1 MTNPPALF
9 TGSSHPSAL
18 RRGGR
23 RVRWRRLAL
32 VLLVLS
38 AAAYLT
44 GASGIYYFDRVH
56 KRNPAVRFI
65 DVVLPS
71 RWPNLRT
78 ARGEYFFREARLR
91 LAEEKFS
98 EALMLAGRGLE
109 LCPADRDGRLFVA
122 KLRHASRGAATARQT
137 LLEGLRFHA
146 DDAEFLKHVFHFLL
160 RQRDDGEVI
169 GLVSR
174 LKAERRPGPD
184 AARVLA
190 FAAAT
195 AAHHLGHYD
204 QAEDYLRSAP
214 GLGATRDAALLATR
228 IERERG
234 YPRLA
239 LVHLQQIA
247 SSFPDDFEIHHE
259 LVAQLRE
266 VGREDEAR
274 RTSLTF
280 QLAHPTRPEA
290 RVLLLEAYRRA
301 GENARLAVEVESLLG
316 DFATDLPALTALAEF
331 GASAGEPALV
341 RRVAEH
347 AMQRRLPSE
356 AFSFLAVE
364 AAIVARDYRGA
375 IDRLRE
381 LSEKA
386 TPEGRLRSLS
396 DSLLAIAHLGLGDSS
411 TAQIFLTNLLQQP
424 NLPAENLQVV
434 AARFAA
440 LDAMRP
446 AWQVLQKAVAVD
458 PLNQAALSRLIEL
471 DLTLNRVDELAG
483 HLQRLL
489 RMRRPSPDLLRVAER
504 KMGSDLFLFSRDAP
518 AAIGAA
524 RLALAE
530 SGAGNAR

>member
-1 MTNPPALF
+1 M
-9 TGSSHPSAL
+9 G
-18 RRGGR
+18 
-23 RVRWRRLAL
+23 V
-32 VLLVLS
+32 
-38 AAAYLT
+38 AAYLT
-44 GASGIYYFDRVH
+44 GALGIFYFDRVH
-56 KRNPAVRFI
+56 KQNAAVRFI

-71 RWPNLRT
+71 RWPRVRA
-78 ARGEYFFREARLR
+78 ARGEFFFSEARRR
-91 LAEEKFS
+91 LAEEKFG
-98 EALMLAGRGLE
+98 EAIMLAGRGLE

-122 KLRHASRGAATARQT
+122 RLRHATRGAAAARQT

-146 DDAEFLKHVFHFLL
+146 DDAEYLKPVFHFLL
-160 RQRDDGEVI
+160 RQREDAEVI
-169 GLVSR
+169 GLISR
-174 LKAERRPGPD
+174 LKTERPPGPA

-204 QAEDYLRSAP
+204 QADDFLHSAP
-214 GLGATRDAALLATR
+214 GLAPTRDAALLSTR

-234 YPRLA
+234 YAGLA
-239 LVHLQQIA
+239 LVHLRQIA
-247 SSFPDDFEIHHE
+247 GMFPDDFEVHHE

-266 VGREDEAR
+266 LGREDEAR
-274 RTSLTF
+274 RASLTF

-290 RVLLLEAYRRA
+290 RILLLEAYRRT
-301 GENARLAVEVESLLG
+301 GETARLAVEVESLLG
-316 DFATDLPALTALAEF
+316 DFATDLPTLTALAEF
-331 GASAGEPALV
+331 GANAGDPALV
-341 RRVAEH
+341 RRVVEH
-347 AMQRRLPSE
+347 AVQRRLPTE
-356 AFSFLAVE
+356 AFAFLSIE

-411 TAQIFLTNLLQQP
+411 TAQIFLTNFLQQP

-446 AWQVLQKAVAVD
+446 AWHVLRKAVAVD
-458 PLNQAALSRLIEL
+458 PLNQPALSRLIEL

-483 HLQRLL
+483 HLQRLI

-504 KMGSDLFLFSRDAP
+504 KLGSDLFLFSHDAP
-518 AAIGAA
+518 AAISAA

-530 SGAGNAR
+530 SGGGNAR